1 MQEQFL
7 AVLKRALTLE
17 EGAWVE
23 LRDNTSFTGICGGLA
38 ASVALLGGLGAWLWG
53 EFNLTSTPDGFFVD
67 TVIMGTIFTLLLL
80 AGWFVVTYVIL
91 VQVFRATIA
100 LDALIR
106 VFAVAIVPLALGFLV
121 FIPELNFWIA
131 LSSITFT
138 LGLLAF
144 ALRAAF
150 SVTRM
155 QAIQATFAGF
165 AVFAIVL
172 SLLITANDIFATGA
186 FVFEA
191 TEDGATK
198 GFSSEFSL
206 DELDFEEFEAEP

>member
-1 MQEQFL
+1 MQDQFL
-7 AVLKRALTLE
+7 AVLRRAFTLE
-17 EGAWVE
+17 EDAWVE
-23 LRDNTSFTGICGGLA
+23 LRDNASFTGICGGLA
-38 ASVALLGGLGAWLWG
+38 AAVALLGGLGAWLWG
-53 EFNLTSTPDGFFVD
+53 VFNLTSTPDGFFVD
-67 TVIMGTIFTLLLL
+67 TVILGTIFTLLLL
-80 AGWFVVTYVIL
+80 AGWFVITYVIL
-91 VQVFRATIA
+91 VQVFRVTIA

-131 LSSITFT
+131 LSSIAFT

-155 QAIQATFAGF
+155 QAIQATLAGF

-191 TEDGATK
+191 TEDGVTRR
-198 GFSSEFSL
+198 
-206 DELDFEEFEAEP
+206 

>member
-23 LRDNTSFTGICGGLA
+23 LRDNTSFTGVCGGLA
-38 ASVALLGGLGAWLWG
+38 AAVALLGGLGAWLWG

>member
-38 ASVALLGGLGAWLWG
+38 AAVALLGGLGAWLWG
-53 EFNLTSTPDGFFVD
+53 EFNLSSTPDGFFVD

-80 AGWFVVTYVIL
+80 AGWLVITYVIL

-198 GFSSEFSL
+198 GFSSEVSL